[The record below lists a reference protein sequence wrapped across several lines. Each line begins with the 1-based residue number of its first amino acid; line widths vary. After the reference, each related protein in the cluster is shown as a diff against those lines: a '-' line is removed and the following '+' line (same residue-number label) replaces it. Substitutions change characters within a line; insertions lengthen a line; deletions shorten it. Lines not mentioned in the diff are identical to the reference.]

1 MPYGPVAEE
10 IRIEEYLVRGAALDL
25 EQVDIRLA
33 EAVSEAASRGL
44 DWQRIRALLGSAA
57 PRGRQVS
64 SAVIELAS

>member
-1 MPYGPVAEE
+1 MAEE

-44 DWQRIRALLGSAA
+44 DWQRIGALLGSAA
-57 PRGRQVS
+57 PGARQVS
-64 SAVIELAS
+64 SALIELAS